1 MFLQVLPAEK
11 FKKFQI
17 MANGTHIYRLIL
29 LGHFKLPFYRS
40 LLLTIVLY
48 LFGIGILHAQN
59 DIIVQDI
66 ILGKAEVSAPNSI
79 TLKPGF
85 QAKEGSN
92 FHAFIGANQ
101 GQNSSLTVTSPSSGV
116 TPAAGSTGM
125 NYVKS
130 IIYREAKTTIPS
142 GSYKHI
148 EEIQYYD
155 GLGRPVQSIQG
166 HHPLGMILYSRCFM
180 IILAGKQ
187 KRLCIILHRKP
198 EITAQV

>member
-1 MFLQVLPAEK
+1 MTVKFTFIYLHVSTLKFILLLFLCLGLAQGVLSA
-11 FKKFQI
+11 Q
-17 MANGTHIYRLIL
+17 TDLIL
-29 LGHFKLPFYRS
+29 
-40 LLLTIVLY
+40 
-48 LFGIGILHAQN
+48 
-59 DIIVQDI
+59 QDI
-66 ILGKAEVSAPNSI
+66 ILGKADISAPNSV

-101 GQNSSLTVTSPSSGV
+101 GQNSSLTLTSPSSGV